1 MLGIKKKKKRK
12 EMGFR
17 QTVLLL
23 STAPTSL
30 HTGSAGSQRGTA
42 VCRGKGANVKL
53 VQMLRK
59 MWLEKEP
66 FGKKQASIILS
77 VI

>member
-1 MLGIKKKKKRK
+1 
-12 EMGFR
+12 MGFR